1 MDLILLFSYINF
13 VQEVLSDQDS
23 HLLHFCLQQQHLRS
37 PWEYIHVLINLLNL
51 RSDIR
56 QASLFQATSEYGCS
70 QFRRALAL
78 R

>member
-23 HLLHFCLQQQHLRS
+23 HLLHFCLQQQATSQVTLGIYS
-37 PWEYIHVLINLLNL
+37 VLINLLNL

-56 QASLFQATSEYGCS
+56 QASLFQATSE
-70 QFRRALAL
+70 
-78 R
+78 